1 MKWFTTMAVLLV
13 AVILAV
19 PAVAAPRT
27 VKYDA
32 NGDPWFVDPATA
44 ATPGAGAAEGD
55 VIAPAPTRTKIDLQI
70 DVTAAGAGGD
80 NDASSEK
87 VITGLSGLFRPAAW
101 CRIGGK
107 MAWDTTERSQLTLSV
122 PAGIQLFPNPW
133 GNVIFWLN
141 ADILP
146 HYTVRTSDDA
156 ADYDAPRKNAWS
168 WVPNVG
174 LSMELPIGA
183 DARWS
188 AEVGAGVGVPVTIE
202 GISDEA
208 LNGLVNQVAGA
219 VDFSVNIR
227 LGR

>member
-1 MKWFTTMAVLLV
+1 MKTPIMLLLGLLIAFPV
-13 AVILAV
+13 F
-19 PAVAAPRT
+19 AANP

-70 DVTAAGAGGD
+70 DVTALGAGGD
-80 NDASSEK
+80 DDASSEK
-87 VITGLSGLFRPAAW
+87 VVTGLAGLFRPAPWA
-101 CRIGGK
+101 RLGAK
-107 MAWDTTERSQLTLSV
+107 MAWDTADRSKITLSV
-122 PAGIQLFPNPW
+122 PMGAQLFPNPW
-133 GNVIFWLN
+133 GNVIFWIN

-146 HYTVRTSDDA
+146 HYPVRTSSDPD
-156 ADYDAPRKNAWS
+156 DYDTPRKNAWT

-183 DARWS
+183 EAQWS

-202 GISDEA
+202 GINDQA
-208 LNGLVNQVAGA
+208 LNSLVDQVAGA
-219 VDFSVNIR
+219 VDFSINIR